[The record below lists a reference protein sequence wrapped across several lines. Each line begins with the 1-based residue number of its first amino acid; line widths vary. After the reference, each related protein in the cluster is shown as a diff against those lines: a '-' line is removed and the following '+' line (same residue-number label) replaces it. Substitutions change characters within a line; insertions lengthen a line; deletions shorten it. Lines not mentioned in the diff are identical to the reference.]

1 MLGVRLGRRRPAL
14 NTRPGHPVPE
24 SVVRRGGR
32 VIWRSL
38 RLHPWSHAAGIMGAN
53 VFALAVVGFTVVI
66 GRITDEVI
74 VPGLDGDGVS
84 RRSLLTAVVVVVAVG
99 VVRTLSIMIR
109 RWFNMLATV
118 STQRT
123 WREAVTDQFL
133 DVPLAFH
140 RARPAGQL
148 LAHADADVE
157 VATSMLKPLAFS
169 LSVIVLAVAS
179 LVSLLVVHPW
189 FALVAVVMFPTL
201 TLLNRR
207 FTRKVEAPA
216 AAGQEAVG
224 VLSGIAH
231 ESLDGVLVVKTLG
244 REGAEVNRFAGAA
257 DDLRN
262 HRLAVGRLRS
272 RYAPLYYSLPQIGI
286 IVLLLVGVWLV
297 DSGSV
302 TIGEVV
308 RAMSLFSILTL
319 PMEILG
325 FLFQEMPRSVVA
337 MDRIDGVLAEATEP
351 RPEPRPEASTGSA
364 RHDAGPVVIEFEAVA
379 FAHPD
384 GLEVLRDLNLRLEPG
399 ESVALVGATGSGK
412 STAVALLAGLVPPTS
427 GEVRIGAEATTTLGP
442 EGVAVSVAT
451 VLQETFLFADTVLAN
466 LTLGRDVSDEEL
478 TAALDAS
485 SATDFVAALTEGLDT
500 MVGERGVTLSGGQR
514 QRLAIAR
521 ALLRRPAVLVLDD
534 ATSAIDPVVEAGILN
549 ALRRPTD
556 HESDRLVASSPLAR
570 PTLLVVAH
578 RLATIRL
585 ADRVLFL
592 DDGRITASG
601 THEELLE
608 VEGYAALARAYELA
622 GGVSVATG
630 STGPTGP
637 GPIGEPR

>member
-231 ESLDGVLVVKTLG
+231 ESLDGVLIVKTLG
-244 REGAEVNRFAGAA
+244 REGAEVDRFSDAA
-257 DDLRN
+257 NDLRN

-286 IVLLLVGVWLV
+286 IVLLLAGVWLV

-478 TAALDAS
+478 AAALDAS

>member
-286 IVLLLVGVWLV
+286 IVLLLAGVWLV

-451 VLQETFLFADTVLAN
+451 VLQKTFLFAATVLAN

>member
-1 MLGVRLGRRRPAL
+1 
-14 NTRPGHPVPE
+14 
-24 SVVRRGGR
+24 VVRRGGR
-32 VIWRSL
+32 LIWRSL
-38 RLHPWSHAAGIMGAN
+38 RLHPWSHAAAIMGAN

-84 RRSLLTAVVVVVAVG
+84 RRPLLTAVAVVIAVG
-99 VVRTLSIMIR
+99 VVRALSIMIR

-123 WREAVTDQFL
+123 WREAVTDRFL

-140 RARPAGQL
+140 RSRPAGQL

-169 LSVIVLAVAS
+169 LSVIVLALAS

-244 REGAEVNRFAGAA
+244 REGAEVDRFTDAA

-272 RYAPLYYSLPQIGI
+272 KYAPLYYSLPQIGI

-337 MDRIDGVLAEATEP
+337 MDRINGVLAEAIEP
-351 RPEPRPEASTGSA
+351 RPEPRPEVSTGSA
-364 RHDAGPVVIEFEAVA
+364 RHDAGPVFVEFEAVA

-384 GLEVLRDLNLRLEPG
+384 GLEVLRNLDLRLEPG

-451 VLQETFLFADTVLAN
+451 VLQETFLFADTVRAN
-466 LTLGRDVSDEEL
+466 LTLGRDVGDEEL
-478 TAALDAS
+478 AAALDAA

-556 HESDRLVASSPLAR
+556 HEADWLVASSPLER

-592 DDGRITASG
+592 DGGRIASSG
-601 THEELLE
+601 SHEELLE

-630 STGPTGP
+630 STGPTG
-637 GPIGEPR
+637 ELR